1 MQILG
6 GPELNAKY
14 LSLLEPSE
22 TPAFAVLLAF
32 ASVNGGPD
40 WRSPVLLL
48 TNQRLIISKEKL
60 LGKPKADFAIGWP
73 EVSTVDSGPWN
84 GTYNPL
90 IQLDVRTGRGV
101 LSLPVRA
108 LYAAETEG
116 AIRAGYLG
124 NPDHPAHLG

>member
-14 LSLLEPSE
+14 LSLLAPSE

-32 ASVNGGPD
+32 ASVGGGTD

-48 TNQRLIISKEKL
+48 TNQRLIISKERL
-60 LGKPKADFAIGWP
+60 LGKPKADFAIAWP
-73 EVSTVDSGPWN
+73 EVSTVDSVPWN

-90 IQLDVRTGRGV
+90 IQLDVRTSRGIV
-101 LSLPVRA
+101 SLPVRT
-108 LYAAETEG
+108 LYASDTES
-116 AIRAGYLG
+116 AIRAGYLSSG
-124 NPDHPAHLG
+124 RT